1 MDFPVKVFEDIEGS
15 DFEKHNKKQ
24 VTEDFVTEN
33 FKEIGWSVYRPAS
46 DTGIDLIAI
55 KRMCPKNHTKIDMTY
70 ADNIKKCDEC
80 GEKLIQ
86 VKRFIQVKARE
97 LKGDP
102 NKSQFFGYTLA
113 SKHFRTDPR
122 HVILL
127 YSDYSNEFLLIPMYE
142 YLKIFHENESM
153 GTSHFGTPAF
163 RQGNNKLNSLRKK
176 DGEWSW
182 RSRSSQV
189 SFDEFVNVKGLKK
202 ISNCDYD
209 MKFEKFQ
216 KEITK
221 MKFEMFFNY
230 SRGRETSKEDSKW
243 INDYLAKKVKENNK
257 TIKDFRKKTKKAL
270 SDELSEELKRSILE
284 GYLVKFKGMDFG

>member
-1 MDFPVKVFEDIEGS
+1 MDFPIKVFEDIEGS

-33 FKEIGWSVYRPAS
+33 FKEIGWSVYRPVS

-55 KRMCPKNHTKIDMTY
+55 KRMCPKNHTKIDTTY
-70 ADNIKKCDEC
+70 ADNIKKCEEC

-102 NKSQFFGYTLA
+102 NGSQFFGYTLA

-127 YSDYSNEFLLIPMYE
+127 YSDYSDEFLLIPMYE

-153 GTSHFGTPAF
+153 GKSHFGTPAF
-163 RQGNNKLNSLRKK
+163 RQGNNKLNSLRKE
-176 DGEWSW
+176 DNQWSW
-182 RSRSSQV
+182 KSRTSQV
-189 SFDEFVNVKGLKK
+189 SFDEFVNAKGLKK

-209 MKFEKFQ
+209 IRFNEFQKKITEMKFD
-216 KEITK
+216 
-221 MKFEMFFNY
+221 MFFYY
-230 SRGRETSKEDSKW
+230 SRGKETTEKDSKW
-243 INDYLAKKVKENNK
+243 INGYLTKQVKENK
-257 TIKDFRKKTKKAL
+257 KSIKDFRDKTKKKL
-270 SDELSEELKRSILE
+270 SDELPEELKRSILQ
-284 GYLVKFKGMDFG
+284 GYLVKFKGMDFE

>member
-1 MDFPVKVFEDIEGS
+1 MDFPVKIFDDIVGS

-55 KRMCPKNHTKIDMTY
+55 KRMCPKNHTKISKTY
-70 ADNIKKCDEC
+70 PDSIKKCEDC

-102 NKSQFFGYTLA
+102 SQSQFFGYTLA

-122 HVILL
+122 HVVLL

-142 YLKIFHENESM
+142 YLKIFHENKSM
-153 GTSHFGTPAF
+153 GESHFGTPAF
-163 RQGNNKLNSLRKK
+163 RQGNNKLNSLRKE
-176 DGEWSW
+176 GGNWSW

-189 SFDEFVNVKGLKK
+189 SFDEFVNAKGLKK

-209 MKFEKFQ
+209 REFKKFQ
-216 KEITK
+216 KKITE
-221 MKFEMFFNY
+221 MKFDMFFYY
-230 SRGRETSKEDSKW
+230 SRGKETTEEDSKW
-243 INDYLAKKVKENNK
+243 INDYLTNKVKENK
-257 TIKDFRKKTKKAL
+257 KSIKDFRDETKKIL
-270 SDELSEELKRSILE
+270 SDELPEELKRSILE
-284 GYLVKFKGMDFG
+284 GYLVKFKGMDFE

>member
-1 MDFPVKVFEDIEGS
+1 MDFPSKVFEDIEGS

-33 FKEIGWSVYRPAS
+33 FKEIGWSVYRPVS

-55 KRMCPKNHTKIDMTY
+55 KRMCPKNHTKIDTIY
-70 ADNIKKCDEC
+70 ADNIKKCEEC

-102 NKSQFFGYTLA
+102 NGSQFFGYTLA

-127 YSDYSNEFLLIPMYE
+127 YSDYSDEFLLIPMYE

-153 GTSHFGTPAF
+153 GKSHFGTPAF
-163 RQGNNKLNSLRKK
+163 RQGNNKLNSLRKE
-176 DGEWSW
+176 DNQWSW
-182 RSRSSQV
+182 KSRTSKV
-189 SFDEFVNVKGLKK
+189 SFDEFVNAKGLKK

-209 MKFEKFQ
+209 IRFNEFQKKITEMKFD
-216 KEITK
+216 
-221 MKFEMFFNY
+221 MFFCY
-230 SRGRETSKEDSKW
+230 SRGKETTEKDSKW
-243 INDYLAKKVKENNK
+243 INGYLTKQVKENK
-257 TIKDFRKKTKKAL
+257 KSIKDFRDKTKKKL
-270 SDELSEELKRSILE
+270 SDELPEELKRSILQ
-284 GYLVKFKGMDFG
+284 GYLVKFKGMDFE

>member
-1 MDFPVKVFEDIEGS
+1 MDFPVKIFDDIEGS

-55 KRMCPKNHTKIDMTY
+55 KRMCPKGHTKMDMTY
-70 ADNIKKCDEC
+70 PNDVNKCEEC

-97 LKGDP
+97 LKGDS
-102 NKSQFFGYTLA
+102 NGSQFFGYTLA

-127 YSDYSNEFLLIPMYE
+127 YSDYTTEFLLIPMYE

-153 GTSHFGTPAF
+153 GKSHFGTSSF
-163 RQGNNKLNSLRKK
+163 RKGNNKLNSLRKEN
-176 DGEWSW
+176 GHWSW
-182 RSRSSQV
+182 RSRSSHV
-189 SFDEFVNVKGLKK
+189 SFDEFVNVKGLEK
-202 ISNCDYD
+202 ISNCNYD
-209 MKFEKFQ
+209 VEFEKYQNEITEMKFD
-216 KEITK
+216 
-221 MKFEMFFNY
+221 MFFNY
-230 SRGRETSKEDSKW
+230 SRGRETNEEDSRW
-243 INDYLAKKVKENNK
+243 INDYLTIKVKENK
-257 TIKDFRKKTKKAL
+257 KSIKDQRERTKKRL
-270 SDELSEELKRSILE
+270 SDELPDELKNSIQK
-284 GYLVKFKGMDFG
+284 YLVKYKGMDFG